1 MLKCFSGIS
10 ERINSVSLDFSAP
23 GLLNVRNQWAMKGC
37 QVIRRR
43 RPGVTGLLAA
53 CFVLSLGCVGAA
65 APLPPYHAK
74 AAATGTAT
82 AAGTVTP
89 TVHCTLPAGQG
100 EATGP
105 QEMNVE
111 LSPAVVAPGGKVHA
125 RVTLGASPAT
135 SAIALDDVPT
145 IPSLD
150 LAMSGG
156 ATGTVTVR
164 GAEFTMDVPA
174 GEPIEIPAYEGDFL
188 VPVDA
193 SGEISLAPVRTLT
206 QTKVLGSVFETPCD
220 VVGDVGSVGT
230 VTAEGTASE
239 PATLTAPADPVRPST
254 AVKLRGSR
262 WTPDATPVPSLCA
275 VGGGGCDPLKFT
287 SNSLRIDSYGTL
299 TGTATLGEAG
309 AVPDGGYEVKVN
321 DGTKEAT
328 APLTVKAV
336 AAGNREISL
345 SSDSGPVGS
354 VVTVSGRNY
363 NPDRWINIIGL
374 DAAGTGLD
382 DSAVYVKSGADGTF
396 AVEFTVISDAVAAVQ
411 ADEGNDPATVRTVPF
426 RVTTEGGG
434 DDGGTAEQRL
444 TTEVRAGT
452 LAMTQAGDTVDF
464 GTTVLGTDSGAQRA
478 RLNRVEVE
486 DARGV
491 NSGWSLTATLTG
503 FRSADGNTIPADAVR
518 WTPACAAKDGS
529 VGTPVAGSPAALG
542 SGAASLCRMNPDGSR
557 PFTGGK
563 FDADADLTLTVPEFT
578 RPGDYSATLT
588 LTLL

>member
-1 MLKCFSGIS
+1 M
-10 ERINSVSLDFSAP
+10 
-23 GLLNVRNQWAMKGC
+23 RNQWAMKGC

-65 APLPPYHAK
+65 APLPPYHAT
-74 AAATGTAT
+74 AA
-82 AAGTVTP
+82 AAGTVNP

-125 RVTLGASPAT
+125 KVTLGASPAT

-174 GEPIEIPAYEGDFL
+174 GQPIEIPAYEGDFL

-230 VTAEGTASE
+230 VTAEGSTSE
-239 PATLTAPADPVRPST
+239 PATLTAPADPVRPNT
-254 AVKLRGSR
+254 AVKLRGSQ
-262 WTPDATPVPSLCA
+262 WTPDSTPVPSLCA
-275 VGGGGCDPLKFT
+275 AGGGGCDPLKFT
-287 SNSLRIDSYGTL
+287 SNTLRIDSYGTL

-309 AVPDGGYEVKVN
+309 AVPDGAYEVKVN

-345 SSDSGPVGS
+345 SADSGPVGS

-363 NPDRWINIIGL
+363 NPDRWINVIGL

-382 DSAVYVKSGADGTF
+382 DSAVYVKSGSDGTF
-396 AVEFTVISDAVAAVQ
+396 AVEFTVISDAVVAVQ
-411 ADEGNDPATVRTVPF
+411 ADEGNDPATVRTAPF
-426 RVTTEGGG
+426 TVTKEGGGG
-434 DDGGTAEQRL
+434 DDGGTAEQQL

-452 LAMTQAGDTVDF
+452 LSMTQAGDTVDF
-464 GTTVLGTDSGAQRA
+464 GTTVLGTDTGAQRA

-491 NSGWSLTATLTG
+491 NSGWSLTATLSRFT
-503 FRSADGNTIPADAVR
+503 SADGNIIPAYAVR
-518 WTPACAAKDGS
+518 WTPACSAQDGS
-529 VGTPVAGSPAALG
+529 VGTPVAGAPTALG
-542 SGAASLCRMNPDGSR
+542 SEAASLCRVDPDGSR

-563 FDADADLTLTVPEFT
+563 FDADADLALTVPEFT

>member
-1 MLKCFSGIS
+1 M
-10 ERINSVSLDFSAP
+10 
-23 GLLNVRNQWAMKGC
+23 
-37 QVIRRR
+37 
-43 RPGVTGLLAA
+43 TGLLAA

-65 APLPPYHAK
+65 APLPPYHAT
-74 AAATGTAT
+74 AA

-125 RVTLGASPAT
+125 KVTLGASPAT

-174 GEPIEIPAYEGDFL
+174 GQPIEIPAYEGDFL

-230 VTAEGTASE
+230 VTAEGSTSE
-239 PATLTAPADPVRPST
+239 PATLTAPADPVRPNT
-254 AVKLRGSR
+254 AVKLRGSK
-262 WTPDATPVPSLCA
+262 WTPDSTPVPSLCA
-275 VGGGGCDPLKFT
+275 AGGGGCDPLKFT
-287 SNSLRIDSYGTL
+287 SNTLRIDSYGTL

-345 SSDSGPVGS
+345 SADSGPVGS

-363 NPDRWINIIGL
+363 NPDRWINVIGL

-382 DSAVYVKSGADGTF
+382 DSAVYVKSGSDGSF
-396 AVEFTVISDAVAAVQ
+396 SVEFTVISDAVVAVQ
-411 ADEGNDPATVRTVPF
+411 ADEANDPATVRTAPF
-426 RVTTEGGG
+426 TVTEEGGGG
-434 DDGGTAEQRL
+434 DDGGTAEQQL

-452 LAMTQAGDTVDF
+452 LSMTQAGDTVDF
-464 GTTVLGTDSGAQRA
+464 GTTVLGTDNGVQQA

-491 NSGWSLTATLTG
+491 NSGWSLTATLSRFT
-503 FRSADGNTIPADAVR
+503 SADGNIIPAYAAR
-518 WTPACAAKDGS
+518 WTPACSAQDGS
-529 VGTPVAGSPAALG
+529 VGTPVAGAPTALG
-542 SGAASLCRMNPDGSR
+542 SEAASLCRVDPDGSR

-563 FDADADLTLTVPEFT
+563 FDADADLALTVPEFT

>member
-1 MLKCFSGIS
+1 
-10 ERINSVSLDFSAP
+10 
-23 GLLNVRNQWAMKGC
+23 MKGC

-53 CFVLSLGCVGAA
+53 CFVLSLGCVGATA
-65 APLPPYHAK
+65 APSASPAR
-74 AAATGTAT
+74 AAAD

-89 TVHCTLPAGQG
+89 TVHCLLPAGQG

-105 QEMNVE
+105 QQMTVE
-111 LSPAVVAPGGKVHA
+111 LSPAVVEPGGKVHA
-125 RVTLGASPAT
+125 KVTLGPSPAT

-164 GAEFTMDVPA
+164 GAEFTMDIPA
-174 GEPIEIPAYEGDFL
+174 GAAIEIPAYEGDFL
-188 VPVDA
+188 VPADA
-193 SGEISLAPVRTLT
+193 SGEISLAPIRTLT
-206 QTKVLGSVFETPCD
+206 QTKVFGSVFETPCD
-220 VVGDVGSVGT
+220 VVDGGGPVGT
-230 VTAEGTASE
+230 VTAEGTGSE
-239 PATLTAPADPVRPST
+239 PAVLTAPAGPVRPHT
-254 AVKLRGSR
+254 EVRLGGSG
-262 WTPDATPVPSLCA
+262 WTPDASPVPSLCA

-287 SNSLRIDSYGTL
+287 AHTLRTDSAGTL

-309 AVPDGGYEVKVN
+309 AVPDGDYEVKVN

-328 APLTVKAV
+328 APLTVEAV
-336 AAGNREISL
+336 AAGNREITL

-354 VVTVSGRNY
+354 VITVSGRNY
-363 NPDRWINIIGL
+363 NPDRWINVIGL
-374 DAAGTGLD
+374 DASGTGLD

-411 ADEGNDPATVRTVPF
+411 ADEGNDPATVRTAPF
-426 RVTTEGGG
+426 TVTTGGG
-434 DDGGTAEQRL
+434 DGATAEQQL
-444 TTEVRAGT
+444 TTRVRAGT
-452 LAMTQAGDTVDF
+452 LTMTQDGDTVDF
-464 GTTVLGTDSGAQRA
+464 GTTVLGADSGVQRA
-478 RLNRVEVE
+478 HLNRVEVQ

-503 FRSADGNTIPADAVR
+503 FTSADGGTIPAGAVR
-518 WTPACAAKDGS
+518 WAPACTAQDGS
-529 VGTPVAGSPAALG
+529 VGAPVAGSPTVLG
-542 SGAASLCRMNPDGSR
+542 SEAASLCRMNPDGSR

-563 FDADADLTLTVPEFT
+563 FDAEAGLALTVPEFT

>member
-10 ERINSVSLDFSAP
+10 ERINSLSLDFSAP
-23 GLLNVRNQWAMKGC
+23 ALLNVRNQWAMKGC

-65 APLPPYHAK
+65 APLPPHLARS
-74 AAATGTAT
+74 A
-82 AAGTVTP
+82 AAGTVEP

-105 QEMNVE
+105 QEMTVE

-125 RVTLGASPAT
+125 KVTLGASPAT
-135 SAIALDDVPT
+135 SAIALEDVPT

-174 GEPIEIPAYEGDFL
+174 GKPIEIPQYEGDFL

-230 VTAEGTASE
+230 VTAEGSASE
-239 PATLTAPADPVRPST
+239 PATLTAPADPVRPNT
-254 AVKLRGSR
+254 AVKLRGSQ
-262 WTPDATPVPSLCA
+262 WTPGASPVPSLCS
-275 VGGGGCDPLKFT
+275 VGGGGCDPLKFVSHT
-287 SNSLRIDSYGTL
+287 LRIDSYGTL

-309 AVPDGGYEVKVN
+309 AVPDGRYEVKVN

-363 NPDRWINIIGL
+363 NPDRWINVIGL

-382 DSAVYVKSGADGTF
+382 DSAVYVKSGPDGTF
-396 AVEFTVISDAVAAVQ
+396 AVEFTVISDAVVAVQ
-411 ADEGNDPATVRTVPF
+411 ADEGNDPATVRTAPF
-426 RVTTEGGG
+426 TVTTEGGG
-434 DDGGTAEQRL
+434 GGGGESEQRL

-452 LAMTQAGDTVDF
+452 LSMTQAGDTVDF
-464 GTTVLGTDSGAQRA
+464 GTTVLGTDTGVQKA

-503 FRSADGNTIPADAVR
+503 FRSADGHTIPADAVR
-518 WTPACAAKDGS
+518 WTPACTAQSGS
-529 VGTPVAGSPAALG
+529 VGAPVAGSPAALG
-542 SGAASLCRMNPDGSR
+542 SQAASLCRMNPDGSR
-557 PFTGGK
+557 PFTGGR
-563 FDADADLTLTVPEFT
+563 FDADAGLSLTVPEFT